1 MNNEDLIRLG
11 VIGSLVSAIVAF
23 TPLPEFVF
31 GAVGVQI
38 PDRVLFYIFFPLLL
52 IFGAVLVYG
61 SWRKEKND
69 PNSGDHGAPD
79 LD

>member
-1 MNNEDLIRLG
+1 MSNEDLIRLG
-11 VIGSLVSAIVAF
+11 VIGSLVSGIICF

-38 PDRVLFYIFFPLLL
+38 PERMLFYIFFPLLL

-69 PNSGDHGAPD
+69 PNSRHDPGPD